1 MANKTEKPTKKR
13 LQDASKKGQ
22 ILKSRDL
29 VVTCIMLTG
38 ITYLVF
44 IFDVRNVVDAIERLF
59 DNNFDLDQWDFFC
72 VLALAWLKTVGPLFL
87 ACALTTVLLSLAQ
100 SRLRIA
106 TEALK
111 LNFNALNPVNGLKR
125 IFSLRTVK
133 ELIKA
138 ILYLSFIVLAT
149 MIFWKNKK
157 NTFFSTLNGDL
168 SSLFNTWGSLLFQ
181 LFAYI
186 FSSFVIIIIL
196 DCLAEYFIFMK
207 DMKMDK
213 EEVKREYKEQEGDPA
228 VKSKRREMHREI
240 LSEQMKSDISNSR
253 LIIANPTHIAI
264 GIYFKPDISPIPV
277 ISVKAVNAQALA
289 VRMYAEKINIP
300 VIRDVKLA
308 RRIYATHK
316 CYDYVCLEELD
327 AIFELLFWLED
338 VENAGLMQADNDQ
351 KENDES
357 VVSSVDNSEERVLSK
372 EQCEQDTVDNGSKP
386 RSTGSDEM
394 KSDN

>member
-38 ITYLVF
+38 VIYIVF
-44 IFDVRNVVDAIERLF
+44 IFDVRDVVDAIERVF
-59 DNNFDLDQWDFFC
+59 DNNFELDIWDFFC
-72 VLALAWLKTVGPLFL
+72 VLTLAWMKMIGPLFL
-87 ACALTTVLLSLAQ
+87 ACAFTTILLSLAQ

-138 ILYLSFIVLAT
+138 ILYLLFITLAA
-149 MIFWKNKK
+149 IGFWEKK
-157 NTFFSTLNGDL
+157 KSVFFSTLNGDL
-168 SSLFNTWGSLLFQ
+168 SSLFQTWGGLLFQ
-181 LFAYI
+181 LFVYVL
-186 FSSFVIIIIL
+186 SSFVIILVL
-196 DCLAEYFIFMK
+196 DLLAEYFIFMK

-228 VKSKRREMHREI
+228 VRSKRKEMHREI

-277 ISVKAVNAQALA
+277 ISVKAANAQALA
-289 VRMYAEKINIP
+289 VRKYAEKINIP
-300 VIRDVKLA
+300 VVRDIKLA

-316 CYDYVCLEELD
+316 LYDYVCLEEID
-327 AIFELLFWLED
+327 AILELLFWLED
-338 VENAGLMQADNDQ
+338 VENASVNQLAQSGIDNT
-351 KENDES
+351 E
-357 VVSSVDNSEERVLSK
+357 SEEPSTDPCREPLQSE
-372 EQCEQDTVDNGSKP
+372 EQPQEEITHDDTPAGSTEDDTTP
-386 RSTGSDEM
+386 LR
-394 KSDN
+394 

>member
-38 ITYLVF
+38 IIYLVF
-44 IFDVRNVVDAIERLF
+44 IFNVRDVVDAIERIF
-59 DNNFDLDQWDFFC
+59 DNNFELDVWDFYC

-87 ACALTTVLLSLAQ
+87 ACAFTTVLLSLAQ
-100 SRLRIA
+100 SRLQIA

-125 IFSLRTVK
+125 IFSMRTVK

-138 ILYLSFIVLAT
+138 ILYLTFIALAVFA
-149 MIFWKNKK
+149 FWENKK
-157 NTFFSTLNGDL
+157 SAFFLTLNGDL
-168 SSLFNTWGSLLFQ
+168 PSLFHTWGGLVFQ
-181 LFAYI
+181 LFIYVL
-186 FSSFVIIIIL
+186 SSFVIIIIL
-196 DCLAEYFIFMK
+196 DLLAEYFIFMK

-228 VKSKRREMHREI
+228 VKSRRRDMHREI

-264 GIYFKPDISPIPV
+264 GIYFKPELSPIPV
-277 ISVKAVNAQALA
+277 ISVKATNSQALA
-289 VRMYAEKINIP
+289 VRKYAEKINIP
-300 VIRDVKLA
+300 VIRDIKLA
-308 RRIYATHK
+308 RRMYATHK
-316 CYDYVCLEELD
+316 CYDFVCLEELD
-327 AIFELLFWLED
+327 AILELLFWLED
-338 VENAGLMQADNDQ
+338 VENAGSVHTGNDDPS
-351 KENDES
+351 ENTCDEP
-357 VVSSVDNSEERVLSK
+357 VLSEEQHHEEAVGKDIPAEKKR
-372 EQCEQDTVDNGSKP
+372 D
-386 RSTGSDEM
+386 
-394 KSDN
+394 

>member
-38 ITYLVF
+38 IIYLVF
-44 IFDVRNVVDAIERLF
+44 IFNVRDVVDAIERIF
-59 DNNFDLDQWDFFC
+59 DNNFELDVWDFYC

-87 ACALTTVLLSLAQ
+87 ACAFTTVLLSLAQ
-100 SRLRIA
+100 SRLQIA

-125 IFSLRTVK
+125 IFSMRTVK

-138 ILYLSFIVLAT
+138 ILYLTFIALAVFA
-149 MIFWKNKK
+149 FWENKK
-157 NTFFSTLNGDL
+157 SAFFLTLNGDL
-168 SSLFNTWGSLLFQ
+168 SSLFHTWGELVFQ
-181 LFAYI
+181 LFIYVL
-186 FSSFVIIIIL
+186 SSFIIIIIL
-196 DCLAEYFIFMK
+196 DLLAEYFIFMK

-228 VKSKRREMHREI
+228 VKSRRRDMHREI

-264 GIYFKPDISPIPV
+264 GIYFKPELSPIPV
-277 ISVKAVNAQALA
+277 ISVKATNSQALA
-289 VRMYAEKINIP
+289 VRKYAEKINIP
-300 VIRDVKLA
+300 VVRDIKLA
-308 RRIYATHK
+308 RRMYATHK
-316 CYDYVCLEELD
+316 CYDFVCLEELD
-327 AIFELLFWLED
+327 AILELLFWLED
-338 VENAGLMQADNDQ
+338 VENAGSVHTGNDDPS
-351 KENDES
+351 EDTCDEP
-357 VVSSVDNSEERVLSK
+357 VLSEEQHHENAVVK
-372 EQCEQDTVDNGSKP
+372 DIPAEKKGTTEVK
-386 RSTGSDEM
+386 
-394 KSDN
+394 